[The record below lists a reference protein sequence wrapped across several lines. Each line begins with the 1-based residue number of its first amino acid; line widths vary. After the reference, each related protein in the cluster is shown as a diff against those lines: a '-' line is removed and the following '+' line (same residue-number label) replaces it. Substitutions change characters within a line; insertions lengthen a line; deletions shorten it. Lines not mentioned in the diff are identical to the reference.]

1 MVVVAESSEWIVK
14 WRGESFYIHPMSL
27 LLLLFLYPHHTLRNS
42 RMAHDNQTNLERPV
56 YLPRP
61 SFLRH
66 FCKSCCRA
74 NNEQLTIISQWN
86 ELFWENLSP
95 EYVPTVITI
104 IVSRAISI
112 IVIATICA
120 SEWLFHSHRV
130 ARVNIFESLFNG
142 ARNRSSSEVGNVIE
156 QEKVRGLSGT
166 GGPAWLAAPELYR
179 LCTVLAICNVVSR
192 NSVGEGEAVKGAAA
206 DWFT

>member
-1 MVVVAESSEWIVK
+1 MDCEVARRILLYPSPVFIIITIFVSTPHSAKLSNGTRQPNEL
-14 WRGESFYIHPMSL
+14 RTTCLFAPSL
-27 LLLLFLYPHHTLRNS
+27 LSSPFLQIVLSREQRATDNHFAMKWTLLGELIARVCPYCYYYYRVSGNF
-42 RMAHDNQTNLERPV
+42 
-56 YLPRP
+56 
-61 SFLRH
+61 
-66 FCKSCCRA
+66 
-74 NNEQLTIISQWN
+74 NNCDCYHLCS
-86 ELFWENLSP
+86 
-95 EYVPTVITI
+95 V
-104 IVSRAISI
+104 
-112 IVIATICA
+112 
-120 SEWLFHSHRV
+120 WLFHSHRV

-192 NSVGEGEAVKGAAA
+192 NSVGEGEAVKGAAT